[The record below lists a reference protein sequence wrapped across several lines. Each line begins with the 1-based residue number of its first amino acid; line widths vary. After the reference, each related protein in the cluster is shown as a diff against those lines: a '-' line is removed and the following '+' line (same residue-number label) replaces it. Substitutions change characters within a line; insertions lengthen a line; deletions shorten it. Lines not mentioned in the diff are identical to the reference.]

1 MKMRQVYDKSSRDDK
16 LENADDCGPSVI
28 LRRCRRITLTDRVS
42 ASLEGWDK
50 RVFN

>member
-1 MKMRQVYDKSSRDDK
+1 MEMRQVYDKSWDDE